1 VHGDVETGPPHT
13 VTSPAA
19 SGPDPGRHDRPKEV
33 TDAMALQVPTK
44 ERRRLFTTFA
54 YLVAKQGAT
63 AVLGLGYWLIAT
75 RLFAARDVG
84 LVAAASSVASF
95 LGAVGMLGIPVLLL
109 AETDALEERARRVIF
124 TTGLAI
130 ACAVVLALSLGALVL
145 SPVLG
150 ASLRVIGHNP
160 VTAALFVLGSVA
172 TVASITFDN
181 TAIGLHRGAAQLTR
195 GALGGVLKPAC
206 VGVLILVGTRN
217 ASGLF
222 LAWAGALALSTI
234 ACLPMLHFGR
244 TPPGGGTLRRRAA
257 LTRQY
262 GVLSLNHHV
271 LNLSINIISY
281 IVPLTAAL
289 LIAPRQVAYFTTAF
303 LLSATVLIIPY
314 LLALA
319 LFAEKADDAALLH
332 RHVRRTL
339 PFGLVLCGAIVVG
352 VEVVAP
358 VVLRLF
364 GAAYAAN
371 GSTALRLL
379 ILVGPAY
386 VIKDHYVAIR
396 RAQRRLSDAAKV
408 MALGTTAEAAG
419 AVIGAVTGG
428 MTGLCIGW
436 AVAASAEALAL
447 SPAIMSVFRRQARHE
462 APRSPDP

>member
-1 VHGDVETGPPHT
+1 MVERSDT
-13 VTSPAA
+13 VTEVPADE
-19 SGPDPGRHDRPKEV
+19 PPG
-33 TDAMALQVPTK
+33 K

-63 AVLGLGYWLIAT
+63 AVLGLGYWLVAT

-84 LVAAASSVASF
+84 LVAAGSSVASF
-95 LGAVGMLGIPVLLL
+95 LGAIGMVGIPVLLL
-109 AETDALEERARRVIF
+109 AEMKDMEERERRVIF

-130 ACAVVLALSLGALVL
+130 ACAVVLVLSVGALALS
-145 SPVLG
+145 SVLG
-150 ASLRVIGHNP
+150 ASLRAIGRDP

-195 GALGGVLKPAC
+195 GVLGGVLKPAC
-206 VGVLILVGTRN
+206 VGLLIVIGTRST
-217 ASGLF
+217 AGLF
-222 LAWAGALALSTI
+222 LAWAGALGVSI
-234 ACLPMLHFGR
+234 VVCLPMLRFAR
-244 TPPGGGTLRRRAA
+244 TPRGGGTLPRRVE
-257 LTRQY
+257 LTRRY
-262 GVLSLNHHV
+262 GLLSLNHHV
-271 LNLSINIISY
+271 LNLSINSISY
-281 IVPLTAAL
+281 VVPLTAAL

-319 LFAEKADDAALLH
+319 LFAEKADDAELLH

-339 PFGLVLCGAIVVG
+339 PFGLALCAAIVVG
-352 VEVVAP
+352 VEAVAP
-358 VVLRLF
+358 MVLHLF
-364 GAAYAAN
+364 GAAYATN

-379 ILVGPAY
+379 ILVGPSY

-408 MALGTTAEAAG
+408 MALGTSAEAAG
-419 AVIGAVTGG
+419 AVLGAVMGG

-447 SPAIMSVFRRQARHE
+447 SPSVMAVLRGREQREVAD
-462 APRSPDP
+462 SPVA